1 MQVSN
6 VALLNREETVMKVLR
21 YGLMALVV
29 ALCAVG
35 CAKTVKPVTAP
46 AATTAAP
53 AANPAPTT
61 STAAAPAQ
69 TQVSPL
75 DDPNNILYKKIVYFD
90 FDKSNIKPEF
100 LDLLTAHAKY
110 LIANPNQKIRIEGYT
125 DERGTWE
132 YNIALGD
139 RRAQSVRRF
148 LLFQGVNPDQ
158 ISTVSYGEA
167 HSVCSEHNEGCWSQN
182 RRAVLVYLNQ

>member
-1 MQVSN
+1 MK
-6 VALLNREETVMKVLR
+6 TVR
-21 YGLMALVV
+21 IGLMALAVV
-29 ALCAVG
+29 LVAAG
-35 CAKTVKPVTAP
+35 CAKTAVHPVGAP
-46 AATTAAP
+46 AASTAALTSS
-53 AANPAPTT
+53 APET
-61 STAAAPAQ
+61 STANQPAAGAEQ
-69 TQVSPL
+69 QLSPL
-75 DDPNNILYKKIVYFD
+75 DDPNNILYKKTVYFD

-110 LIANPNQKIRIEGYT
+110 LMAHPEARVRIAGYT

-158 ISTVSYGEA
+158 LSTVSYGEA
-167 HSVCSEHNEGCWSQN
+167 HAVCDQHDEACWHLN

>member
-1 MQVSN
+1 
-6 VALLNREETVMKVLR
+6 MKVMQ
-21 YGLMALVV
+21 YGYLVL
-29 ALCAVG
+29 AATLLTAG

-46 AATTAAP
+46 AVATTAAP
-53 AANPAPTT
+53 A
-61 STAAAPAQ
+61 STATSASTVSAPVQAQ
-69 TQVSPL
+69 ISPL
-75 DDPNNILYKKIVYFD
+75 DDPNNILYKKVVYFD

-110 LIANPNQKIRIEGYT
+110 LIANPNQKVRIEGYT

-167 HSVCSEHNEGCWSQN
+167 HPVCSEHNEGCWSQN
-182 RRAVLVYLNQ
+182 RRAVLVYLTQ

>member
-1 MQVSN
+1 
-6 VALLNREETVMKVLR
+6 MKVLR
-21 YGLMALVV
+21 YGLMVLAV
-29 ALCAVG
+29 ALFAAG

-46 AATTAAP
+46 AGTTAAP
-53 AANPAPTT
+53 ASTAPTM
-61 STAAAPAQ
+61 STVATPAQ
-69 TQVSPL
+69 TQLSPL
-75 DDPNNILYKKIVYFD
+75 DDPSNILYKKVVYFD

-158 ISTVSYGEA
+158 LSTVSYGEA
-167 HSVCSEHNEGCWSQN
+167 HPVCSEHK
-182 RRAVLVYLNQ
+182 

>member
-1 MQVSN
+1 
-6 VALLNREETVMKVLR
+6 MKVLR
-21 YGLMALVV
+21 SGLLVLTI
-29 ALCAVG
+29 AFFAAG
-35 CAKTVKPVTAP
+35 CAKTVQPVTAP
-46 AATTAAP
+46 PVTTAAP
-53 AANPAPTT
+53 ASTAPTT

-69 TQVSPL
+69 TQLSPL
-75 DDPNNILYKKIVYFD
+75 DDPNNILYKKVVYFD

-167 HSVCSEHNEGCWSQN
+167 HAVCSEHNEGCWSQN

>member
-1 MQVSN
+1 
-6 VALLNREETVMKVLR
+6 MKVLR
-21 YGLMALVV
+21 YGLMALAV
-29 ALCAVG
+29 ALFAVG

-46 AATTAAP
+46 AATTTAAP
-53 AANPAPTT
+53 ASTAPTT
-61 STAAAPAQ
+61 STASAPAQ

-75 DDPNNILYKKIVYFD
+75 DDPNNILYKKVVYFD

-110 LIANPNQKIRIEGYT
+110 LIAHPSQKIRIEGYT

-167 HSVCSEHNEGCWSQN
+167 HAVCTQHDESCWSQN

>member
-1 MQVSN
+1 MKILRSGLMLLA
-6 VALLNREETVMKVLR
+6 VALF
-21 YGLMALVV
+21 V
-29 ALCAVG
+29 AG

-46 AATTAAP
+46 AV
-53 AANPAPTT
+53 
-61 STAAAPAQ
+61 STAAAPASTAPMTSTATAP
-69 TQVSPL
+69 TQAQISPL
-75 DDPNNILYKKIVYFD
+75 DDPSNILYKKVVYFD
-90 FDKSNIKPEF
+90 FDKSNIKPDF

-167 HSVCSEHNEGCWSQN
+167 HAVCNEHNESCWSQN
-182 RRAVLVYLNQ
+182 RRAVLVYLGQ

>member
-1 MQVSN
+1 
-6 VALLNREETVMKVLR
+6 MKVLR
-21 YGLMALVV
+21 YGLMAL
-29 ALCAVG
+29 AVTLFAAG

-53 AANPAPTT
+53 ASTAPTT
-61 STAAAPAQ
+61 SAVAAPAQ
-69 TQVSPL
+69 TQLSPL
-75 DDPNNILYKKIVYFD
+75 DDPNNILYKKVVYFD

>member
-1 MQVSN
+1 
-6 VALLNREETVMKVLR
+6 MKVLR
-21 YGLMALVV
+21 SSLVILAV
-29 ALCAVG
+29 ALFAAG
-35 CAKTVKPVTAP
+35 CAKTVKPITVP

-53 AANPAPTT
+53 ASTAPAT
-61 STAAAPAQ
+61 STAAAPPQ
-69 TQVSPL
+69 TQLSPL
-75 DDPNNILYKKIVYFD
+75 DDPNNILYKKVVYFD

-100 LDLLTAHAKY
+100 LDMLTAHAKY
-110 LIANPNQKIRIEGYT
+110 LIANPNQKVRIEGYT

-158 ISTVSYGEA
+158 LSTVSYGEA
-167 HSVCSEHNEGCWSQN
+167 HAVCSEHNEGCWHLN
-182 RRAVLVYLNQ
+182 RRAVIVYLSQ